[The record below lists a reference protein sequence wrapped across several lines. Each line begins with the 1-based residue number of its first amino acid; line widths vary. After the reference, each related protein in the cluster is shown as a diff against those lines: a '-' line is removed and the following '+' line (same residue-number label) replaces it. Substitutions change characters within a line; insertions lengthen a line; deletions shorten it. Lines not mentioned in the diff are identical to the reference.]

1 MRSIASALAVA
12 RETIAINEA
21 RLLLRHVL
29 GVPAAWLEA
38 HRDDAIPSRAA
49 EAFAALVERRACGEP
64 VAYLIGFRE
73 FYGREFSVTPA
84 VLIPRPETEL
94 LVDLARA
101 KAKRSAIQ
109 KVMRSGIPWDG
120 AGDTATAAARH
131 APALLDLGTGS
142 GCIAITLALELPDA
156 LVAAVDISA
165 DTLAVARANASLL
178 GADVSFVESD
188 WFERFGGQRF
198 DCIVGN
204 PPYVAAG
211 DSHLAEGDLRFEP
224 LAALACGDD
233 GLDAI
238 RCIVAAAPDY
248 LLPGGWLLLE
258 HGYDQA
264 AALPPLLTAAGFDS
278 IEQHQDLAGIVRV
291 SGGRWPGNRQA

>member
-1 MRSIASALAVA
+1 MSSIAAALAGA
-12 RETIAINEA
+12 RASIAINEA

-29 GVPAAWLEA
+29 GVEAAWLEA
-38 HRDDAIPSRAA
+38 HRDDKLSWRAQ

-64 VAYLIGFRE
+64 VAYLMGFRE

-101 KAKRSAIQ
+101 KVGHCRSA
-109 KVMRSGIPWDG
+109 
-120 AGDTATAAARH
+120 T
-131 APALLDLGTGS
+131 LLDLGTGS
-142 GCIAITLALELPDA
+142 GCVAISLALELPDA
-156 LVAAVDISA
+156 LVAGADIASE
-165 DTLAVARANASLL
+165 TLAVARANASLL

-188 WFERFGGQRF
+188 WFERFSEQRF

-211 DSHLAEGDLRFEP
+211 DVHLTAGDLRFEP
-224 LAALACGDD
+224 PAALVCGPHDTS

-238 RCIVAAAPDY
+238 RHIIAEAPHY
-248 LLPGGWLLLE
+248 LAPGGWLFLE
-258 HGYDQA
+258 HGHDQA
-264 AALPPLLTAAGFDS
+264 DALLELLTQRGFAA
-278 IEQHQDLAGIVRV
+278 IEQHRDLAGIVRV
-291 SGGRWPGNRQA
+291 SGGRCSA